1 MDAVNLLPVE
11 YQTRSKKRATPADNL
26 DGRQTLQ
33 LGVVAALVLAVLV
46 GGLYVYERSVVSSK
60 KSELA
65 KAQAR
70 LAAVQP
76 QVQQMKEDQASAA
89 GRLAV
94 VQSFTNSRMNWD
106 RALRDFAR
114 FVPSDSFLTTLQL
127 SAPTPTASAAT
138 TTTTTD
144 TTTTTT
150 TTASPAA
157 ATSTLS
163 IAGTAP
169 GTVGV
174 ARVLDRLALIP
185 WLSGVTLGSASR
197 SGAGADS
204 FNITATVS
212 QEP

>member
-1 MDAVNLLPVE
+1 MDAVKLMPVE
-11 YQTRSKKRATPADNL
+11 YRTRSKKRATPADNL

-33 LGVVAALVLAVLV
+33 LGAVAALVLAVLV

-60 KSELA
+60 RSELT

-94 VQSFTNSRMNWD
+94 VQSFTTTRMNWD
-106 RALRDFAR
+106 KALRDFAR
-114 FVPSDSFLTTLQL
+114 FVPSDSFLTALQFA
-127 SAPTPTASAAT
+127 APTPTVSAAAA
-138 TTTTTD
+138 TTTTD

-150 TTASPAA
+150 AAPPAST
-157 ATSTLS
+157 TSTLT

-185 WLSGVTLGSASR
+185 WLSGVSLGSASR
-197 SGAGADS
+197 SDTGADS